1 MIELESKID
10 AIDKRNKERKDA
22 ELKKREQEIDF
33 LKYQESHLS
42 KFLKNINDGKWEDNK
57 LI

>member
-42 KFLKNINDGKWEDNK
+42 KFLKNINDGK
-57 LI
+57 